1 MAIIEVGFASQGQ
14 IKSFIEYKM
23 DKDTAIKELNDL
35 NRKLAKDL
43 DQIKAE
49 LASQSL
55 IIEDFKKTSIR
66 DIATLANQSTSEE
79 SNSKNTRLT
88 FSKSFNNPSAI
99 ERNEEHEFS
108 RRHTLVHLKS
118 NSICTWIPK
127 NSCSTLRFSIA
138 KANGAISGIEDI
150 NWIHKNNSSFT
161 ASNKELLTA
170 SYTFAILRNP
180 FKRLLSFYCDKLCN
194 SGSDSNDKTYEV
206 TQSIMET
213 NSTTTFEEFVELI
226 WKNPNLK
233 KANEHIQDQCDFL
246 VYKNYHD
253 YLPLEQYQYTASK
266 IHDKTGITLEDVR
279 PFNSIHTSYG
289 CNDSVELNYN
299 TPGEM
304 IGVAMS
310 ESKKPNAKNMYNSE
324 LIKKVGFLYLSD
336 ILLYLKTIKDGNT
349 EMSYWLKSMI

>member
-1 MAIIEVGFASQGQ
+1 
-14 IKSFIEYKM
+14 M

-49 LASQSL
+49 LAGQSL

-99 ERNEEHEFS
+99 EKNEEHEFS

-194 SGSDSNDKTYEV
+194 SGIDSNDKTYEV
-206 TQSIMET
+206 TQSIMGT
-213 NSTTTFEEFVELI
+213 NKETTFADFIQLL
-226 WKNPNLK
+226 WQNPKLK
-233 KANEHIQDQCDFL
+233 KANEHIRDQCDFL
-246 VYKNYHD
+246 IYQNYHD
-253 YLPLEQYQYTASK
+253 YLALEKYK
-266 IHDKTGITLEDVR
+266 ITSATIQEKTGLLLEDVR
-279 PFNSIHTSYG
+279 QFNSIYTSYG
-289 CNDSVELNYN
+289 CEEAIELNYD
-299 TPGEM
+299 TPGEI
-304 IGVAMS
+304 IGSAMAI
-310 ESKKPNAKNMYNSE
+310 SKKPIVKNMYNPD
-324 LIKKVGFLYLSD
+324 LIKKVGLLYLSD
-336 ILLYLKTIKDGNT
+336 ILLYLQSIHNSRE
-349 EMSYWLKSMI
+349 EMDYWLKYMC